1 MDQRLNVSNVKYL
14 LHELTVTTMYND
26 YCKKKKKMKTTLL
39 ENFIGKL
46 LRNLIFY

>member
-14 LHELTVTTMYND
+14 LHELTVKTMYND
-26 YCKKKKKMKTTLL
+26 YCKKKKMKTTLL

-46 LRNLIFY
+46 LRN